1 MAACRQNHHLELA
14 LHLTDLELFVQ
25 PVGAGQHQ
33 QARALGWGG
42 GRGWAVEFAGG
53 AVAHLEREEFGGEA
67 TVPEAHVVEG
77 RHARGAGVAEGLMRR
92 GVP

>member
-1 MAACRQNHHLELA
+1 M
-14 LHLTDLELFVQ
+14 
-25 PVGAGQHQ
+25 
-33 QARALGWGG
+33 
-42 GRGWAVEFAGG
+42 EFAGG